1 MKLYPIQCGNF
12 KLDGGAMFGVV
23 PKSLWERTNPADSK
37 NLIELGTRSLLVE
50 DGKKLILIDCGLG
63 NKQDEKFFGHYS
75 LYGDESLDKNLKKF
89 GFVRE
94 DITDVF
100 LTHLHFDHCGGA
112 IEWNDDKSGY
122 RPAFKNAQFWT
133 NENHWQW
140 ATEPNPREKASFL
153 KENILPM
160 QESGQLQFLPTP
172 KTGNYGFAPDLKMDV
187 IFVDGHTEKQ
197 MLPVIQYQEKTIV
210 FAADL
215 IPTAGH
221 IPQVYVMGY
230 DTRPLLTMEEKGKFL
245 KQCVE
250 NEYLLF
256 FEHDAHHELASLK
269 MFLSLMMFLDTKM
282 QSAISNQQSAINVSA
297 ESRKQKAE
305 SKIIGI
311 TGGIGS
317 GKSTVSKFIEELGFP
332 VYDSDFWA
340 KELVNVD
347 ENLKSRIIEL
357 LGEESYDENGKY
369 NRKFV
374 AENVFENQ
382 ELLLKLNQIIHPA
395 VKIHFENWVNAQNAE
410 FVFKETALLFELK
423 LNESCYQS
431 ILVTA
436 DENIRIKRVM
446 DRDGRTYREV
456 KEIIDK
462 QMPEVDK
469 VKLADFVI
477 QNNTDLESLKEF
489 THQVI
494 DELQRMDL

>member
-1 MKLYPIQCGNF
+1 
-12 KLDGGAMFGVV
+12 
-23 PKSLWERTNPADSK
+23 
-37 NLIELGTRSLLVE
+37 
-50 DGKKLILIDCGLG
+50 
-63 NKQDEKFFGHYS
+63 
-75 LYGDESLDKNLKKF
+75 
-89 GFVRE
+89 
-94 DITDVF
+94 
-100 LTHLHFDHCGGA
+100 
-112 IEWNDDKSGY
+112 
-122 RPAFKNAQFWT
+122 
-133 NENHWQW
+133 
-140 ATEPNPREKASFL
+140 
-153 KENILPM
+153 
-160 QESGQLQFLPTP
+160 
-172 KTGNYGFAPDLKMDV
+172 
-187 IFVDGHTEKQ
+187 
-197 MLPVIQYQEKTIV
+197 
-210 FAADL
+210 
-215 IPTAGH
+215 
-221 IPQVYVMGY
+221 
-230 DTRPLLTMEEKGKFL
+230 
-245 KQCVE
+245 
-250 NEYLLF
+250 
-256 FEHDAHHELASLK
+256 
-269 MFLSLMMFLDTKM
+269 M

-340 KELVNVD
+340 KELVNLD

-374 AENVFENQ
+374 AEKVFENQ

-469 VKLADFVI
+469 VKIADFVI

>member
-1 MKLYPIQCGNF
+1 MEAG
-12 KLDGGAMFGVV
+12 
-23 PKSLWERTNPADSK
+23 SLHT
-37 NLIELGTRSLLVE
+37 
-50 DGKKLILIDCGLG
+50 GK
-63 NKQDEKFFGHYS
+63 
-75 LYGDESLDKNLKKF
+75 
-89 GFVRE
+89 
-94 DITDVF
+94 
-100 LTHLHFDHCGGA
+100 
-112 IEWNDDKSGY
+112 
-122 RPAFKNAQFWT
+122 
-133 NENHWQW
+133 
-140 ATEPNPREKASFL
+140 
-153 KENILPM
+153 
-160 QESGQLQFLPTP
+160 
-172 KTGNYGFAPDLKMDV
+172 
-187 IFVDGHTEKQ
+187 
-197 MLPVIQYQEKTIV
+197 
-210 FAADL
+210 
-215 IPTAGH
+215 
-221 IPQVYVMGY
+221 
-230 DTRPLLTMEEKGKFL
+230 
-245 KQCVE
+245 
-250 NEYLLF
+250 
-256 FEHDAHHELASLK
+256 
-269 MFLSLMMFLDTKM
+269 
-282 QSAISNQQSAINVSA
+282 
-297 ESRKQKAE
+297 
-305 SKIIGI
+305 KIIGI

-317 GKSTVSKFIEELGFP
+317 GKSTVSQFIEELGFP

-340 KELVNVD
+340 KELVNLD

-374 AENVFENQ
+374 AEKVFDHQ

-494 DELQRMDL
+494 DELKRMDL

>member
-1 MKLYPIQCGNF
+1 
-12 KLDGGAMFGVV
+12 
-23 PKSLWERTNPADSK
+23 
-37 NLIELGTRSLLVE
+37 
-50 DGKKLILIDCGLG
+50 
-63 NKQDEKFFGHYS
+63 
-75 LYGDESLDKNLKKF
+75 
-89 GFVRE
+89 
-94 DITDVF
+94 
-100 LTHLHFDHCGGA
+100 
-112 IEWNDDKSGY
+112 
-122 RPAFKNAQFWT
+122 
-133 NENHWQW
+133 
-140 ATEPNPREKASFL
+140 
-153 KENILPM
+153 
-160 QESGQLQFLPTP
+160 
-172 KTGNYGFAPDLKMDV
+172 
-187 IFVDGHTEKQ
+187 
-197 MLPVIQYQEKTIV
+197 
-210 FAADL
+210 
-215 IPTAGH
+215 
-221 IPQVYVMGY
+221 
-230 DTRPLLTMEEKGKFL
+230 
-245 KQCVE
+245 
-250 NEYLLF
+250 
-256 FEHDAHHELASLK
+256 
-269 MFLSLMMFLDTKM
+269 M

-340 KELVNVD
+340 KALVNID

-357 LGEESYDENGKY
+357 LGEESYDEHGKY

-374 AENVFENQ
+374 AEKVFENQ
-382 ELLLKLNQIIHPA
+382 ELLLQLNQIIHPA

>member
-1 MKLYPIQCGNF
+1 
-12 KLDGGAMFGVV
+12 
-23 PKSLWERTNPADSK
+23 
-37 NLIELGTRSLLVE
+37 
-50 DGKKLILIDCGLG
+50 
-63 NKQDEKFFGHYS
+63 
-75 LYGDESLDKNLKKF
+75 
-89 GFVRE
+89 
-94 DITDVF
+94 
-100 LTHLHFDHCGGA
+100 
-112 IEWNDDKSGY
+112 
-122 RPAFKNAQFWT
+122 
-133 NENHWQW
+133 
-140 ATEPNPREKASFL
+140 
-153 KENILPM
+153 
-160 QESGQLQFLPTP
+160 
-172 KTGNYGFAPDLKMDV
+172 
-187 IFVDGHTEKQ
+187 
-197 MLPVIQYQEKTIV
+197 
-210 FAADL
+210 
-215 IPTAGH
+215 
-221 IPQVYVMGY
+221 
-230 DTRPLLTMEEKGKFL
+230 
-245 KQCVE
+245 
-250 NEYLLF
+250 
-256 FEHDAHHELASLK
+256 
-269 MFLSLMMFLDTKM
+269 M

-297 ESRKQKAE
+297 ESRKQKAK

-340 KELVNVD
+340 KELVNID
-347 ENLKSRIIEL
+347 ENLKSRVIEL
-357 LGEESYDENGKY
+357 LGKESYDENGKY

-374 AENVFENQ
+374 AEKVFENQ
-382 ELLLKLNQIIHPA
+382 ELLLQLNQIIHPA

-423 LNESCYQS
+423 LYESCYQS